1 MHGIWSPTRGGAL
14 PRLLPLSLGC
24 LLRCCFSAHPAM
36 YLRRAVSKT
45 LALPRR
51 APPGPAPLG
60 KDASLRRMSS
70 SKFPGTSGS
79 NMIYY
84 LVVGVTVSAGG
95 YYTYKAFT
103 SKQVRHTEH
112 ATKPKE
118 QTKAELQPVPGDKEH
133 VAEAEEAC
141 SETGDISV
149 KEAESVD
156 AEEVPEAAAVPPEE
170 SQASE
175 VPAEVALVETSEVT
189 LVETS
194 EVALV
199 ETSEVALVETS
210 ESSEPE
216 LKITEVSPVETTEG
230 VPESTPEVES
240 AAPDQA
246 DVCNEGADTSKEEA
260 DASKEAEGTTTEDPI
275 SKESAELEES
285 SPLGSEPS
293 AQPESQEETEVTT
306 EAASPQG

>member
-1 MHGIWSPTRGGAL
+1 
-14 PRLLPLSLGC
+14 
-24 LLRCCFSAHPAM
+24 M

-60 KDASLRRMSS
+60 KDASLRRVSS

-112 ATKPKE
+112 VTEPKE
-118 QTKAELQPVPGDKEH
+118 QTKAELQPVPGEKEH
-133 VAEAEEAC
+133 VAEAEKAC
-141 SETGDISV
+141 SETGEISV

-170 SQASE
+170 SQASASE
-175 VPAEVALVETSEVT
+175 VPAEVALVETSV
-189 LVETS
+189 S
-194 EVALV
+194 G
-199 ETSEVALVETS
+199 
-210 ESSEPE
+210 SEPE
-216 LKITEVSPVETTEG
+216 LKIADISLVETTEG

-246 DVCNEGADTSKEEA
+246 DVCNEGADTSKEGA
-260 DASKEAEGTTTEDPI
+260 DTSKEGADTSKEAEGTTTEDRSSI
-275 SKESAELEES
+275 SEESAELEEES

-293 AQPESQEETEVTT
+293 AQPESQEETEVTA